1 MAVQARGVD
10 FILVSVSDV
19 ERARKFYGET
29 LGLKPAAEWPPSWYE
44 FEAGAT
50 TIALGTPPEN
60 APQPPFTQSGVS
72 FALAVQDAKAAI
84 DDLKSKGVKVIM
96 EASETS
102 VCHMGLIAD
111 PDGNQIWLHQR
122 KDGTAG

>member
-29 LGLKPAAEWPPSWYE
+29 LGLKAGSEWPPSWFE
-44 FEAGAT
+44 FGAGDT
-50 TIALGTPPEN
+50 TIAIGTPPPD
-60 APQPPFTQSGVS
+60 APQPPYRQSGVS
-72 FALAVQDAKAAI
+72 FALAVADAKATL
-84 DDLKSKGVKVIM
+84 DELQQKGVEVRM
-96 EASETS
+96 GADETP
-102 VCHMGLIAD
+102 VCFMGMVAD
-111 PDGNQIWLHQR
+111 PDGNQIWIHQR